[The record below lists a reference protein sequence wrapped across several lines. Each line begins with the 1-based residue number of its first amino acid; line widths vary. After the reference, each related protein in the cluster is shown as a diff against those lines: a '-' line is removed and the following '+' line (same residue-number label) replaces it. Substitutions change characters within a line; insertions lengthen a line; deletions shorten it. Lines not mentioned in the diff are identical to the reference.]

1 MGGERIMVKGRPIR
15 TPGSGEF
22 LFHFVNNTFMLILC
36 VISIFPF
43 FYVISVSLTPT
54 TDYIRNGGF
63 LIIPQNITFE
73 AYQFILEDRLIPRA
87 FFVSVIVTLLGT
99 AVSLAATVLMAF
111 PLSVK
116 TLLGR
121 NAIVFGVVFTMMF
134 TGGMIPTYIVVKE
147 LGLLNT
153 ISSLILPGMINAFNL
168 ILMKT
173 FFENLP
179 EEMVEAARIDGC
191 SDWGILRHVIIPL
204 SKAIMATIGLFYAV
218 TYWNIYFQ
226 ALLYISDSKLF
237 PLQVVLQN
245 LLNGVQEL
253 EQQFELIVEVPTEA
267 FKMAAIVIS
276 IIPMLCIYP
285 WLQKYFTKGVMLGSI
300 KG

>member
-1 MGGERIMVKGRPIR
+1 MVKEKSIR
-15 TPGSGEF
+15 TIASGDF
-22 LFHFVNNTFMLILC
+22 IFQFVNNTFMLAIC
-36 VISIFPF
+36 AISIFPF

-54 TDYIRNGGF
+54 VDYVRNGGF
-63 LIIPQNITFE
+63 LVVPRNITFE

-87 FFVSVIVTLLGT
+87 FLISVIVTLVGT
-99 AVSLAATVLMAF
+99 AISLVSTILMAY

-121 NAIVFGVVFTMMF
+121 NVIVFGVVFTMMF
-134 TGGMIPTYIVVKE
+134 SGGMIPTYIVVKQ

-153 ISSLILPGMINAFNL
+153 IGSLVFPAMINAFNL
-168 ILMKT
+168 ILTKT

-179 EEMVEAARIDGC
+179 EEMVEAAKIDGC
-191 SDWGILRHVIIPL
+191 NDWGILAHVVIPL

-218 TYWNIYFQ
+218 SYWNIYFQ
-226 ALLYISDSKLF
+226 ALLYISDPKLF

-253 EQQFELIVEVPTEA
+253 EEQMELIVEVPTEA
-267 FKMAAIVIS
+267 FKMATIVVS
-276 IIPMLCIYP
+276 IIPMMCMYP
-285 WLQKYFTKGVMLGSI
+285 WLQKYFTKGVMLGAV

>member
-1 MGGERIMVKGRPIR
+1 MVRSKGVRSVS
-15 TPGSGEF
+15 SGEF
-22 LFHFVNNTFMLILC
+22 LFQFVNNTFMLLLC
-36 VISIFPF
+36 AICIFPF
-43 FYVISVSLTPT
+43 LYVISVSLTPT
-54 TDYIRNGGF
+54 ADYIRNGGF
-63 LIIPQNITFE
+63 LIIPRNITFE

-87 FFVSVIVTLLGT
+87 FLVSVAVTLAGT
-99 AVSLAATVLMAF
+99 AISLVSTILMAF

-121 NAIVFGVVFTMMF
+121 RTIVFGVVFTMMF
-134 TGGMIPTYIVVKE
+134 TGGMIPTYIVVKQ

-153 ISSLILPGMINAFNL
+153 LSSLILPGMINAFNL
-168 ILMKT
+168 ILVKT

-191 SDWGILRHVIIPL
+191 NDWGILLNVILPL
-204 SKAIMATIGLFYAV
+204 SKAIMATVGLFYAV
-218 TYWNIYFQ
+218 MYWNIYFQ
-226 ALLYISDSKLF
+226 ALLYISDTKLF

-267 FKMAAIVIS
+267 FKMAAIVVS
-276 IIPMLCIYP
+276 IIPMLCMYP